1 MDHFNHSQQTT
12 PNIFTK
18 KFFCTALIEENNVV
32 TKEAETLE
40 ELKEIF
46 SRSLITWIDFRTD
59 DFQKEGKQTA
69 KELGFNEL
77 LTLPLFKEKLSTY
90 QDLDSEFGFVL
101 PAVSV
106 ENLIVRTSPLI
117 VFVKKGL
124 IFTVHKSKTTRFIQ
138 FRRYAEPFFKKISS
152 PMPEDDKLTTVL
164 IRLIDENNSRNF
176 EKLRQIEEQ
185 SDKLNEWFMNP
196 DTPVFKIGPE
206 IHKMKHALLVYLR
219 LLWATGDVLNTLR
232 YGDAELVSDK
242 PELLDRLTGLAQDIN
257 GHVALT
263 EHLSNVLTSGLEV
276 LQSIYNNQLQTVNNR
291 LALLMSYLTIVGT
304 AVLVP
309 NTLGTILSGSA
320 FNLQPSD
327 LWWYSLLLIG
337 STVISTWGVYIMVKR
352 KGWIPGDKPKS
363 APTLQNPQTPENT
376 KKTE

>member
-1 MDHFNHSQQTT
+1 MNHFNHSQQGA
-12 PNIFTK
+12 PSVFAK
-18 KFFCTALIEENNVV
+18 KFFCAALINEKGVV
-32 TKEAETLE
+32 TKEAETLG
-40 ELKEIF
+40 ELHDIL
-46 SRSLITWIDFRTD
+46 SLALIAWVDFRTD
-59 DFQKEGKQTA
+59 DFQKEGKQIS
-69 KELGFNEL
+69 KELGFNDL
-77 LTLPLFKEKLSTY
+77 LALPLFKEKQSAY
-90 QDLDSEFGFVL
+90 QDFDNELGIVL

-106 ENLIVRTSPLI
+106 ENLMVRTNPLI
-117 VFVKKGL
+117 VLVKKKL
-124 IFTVHKSKTTRFIQ
+124 VFTIHRSKTTRFIQ

-152 PMPEDDKLTTVL
+152 AMAEDDKLTTVL

-176 EKLRQIEEQ
+176 EKLREIEEQ

-196 DTPVFKIGPE
+196 DTPVFEIGPQ

-232 YGDAELVSDK
+232 YGDAELISDK
-242 PELLDRLTGLAQDIN
+242 PELLDRLTGLAQEIN

-276 LQSIYNNQLQTVNNR
+276 LQSIYNNQLQSANNR

-320 FNLQPSD
+320 YNIGPED
-327 LWWYSLLLIG
+327 IWWYSALLIG
-337 STVISTWGVYIMVKR
+337 STLISTWGVYVMVKR
-352 KGWIPGDKPKS
+352 RGWLG
-363 APTLQNPQTPENT
+363 
-376 KKTE
+376 KK